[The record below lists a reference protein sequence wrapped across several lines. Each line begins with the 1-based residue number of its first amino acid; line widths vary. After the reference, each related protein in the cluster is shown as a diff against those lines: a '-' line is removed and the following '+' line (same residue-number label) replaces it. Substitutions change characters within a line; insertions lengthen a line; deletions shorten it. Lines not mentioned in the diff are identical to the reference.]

1 MYDTGGAPYMYNY
14 RNAVIS
20 QVEPSTVHA
29 RDTFITWYW
38 RRWLLQKAIALFEW
52 TLPTHWDRD
61 YFLYCLYCYGFVA
74 VVKTDKYGVIPQ
86 ACTLGGLNV
95 FYRPTFALISNPLL
109 SGVLSPIIGQQC
121 TLFKLRP
128 DYGGIMDVTNQY
140 AELLAMA
147 TETMATNM
155 FNSQLSYI
163 FTATGKAAAES
174 FKKLYDEIHS
184 GNPAAVVDKALLDKD
199 GKPTWQA
206 FEQNLKQ
213 VFICPELQE
222 LKLMGDIAFDMQ
234 RCWKGV
240 FNPKLNLSAGPMAQL
255 RAGIVYDEV
264 NSNNVETA
272 IDWQQTLQALQAVC
286 KETVEMFK
294 LDPGIL
300 SVKWREVES
309 PAMPEEGGGEYAE

>member
-1 MYDTGGAPYMYNY
+1 MYDTGGAPYMYDY
-14 RNAVIS
+14 RNAVVS

-29 RDTFITWYW
+29 RDTFIAWYW
-38 RRWLLQKAIALFEW
+38 RRWLLQKAIALFDW
-52 TLPTHWDRD
+52 TLPDNWDRD

-147 TETMATNM
+147 TETMATNL

-174 FKKLYDEIHS
+174 FKKLYDKIHS

-222 LKLMGDIAFDMQ
+222 VKRTLVNEYLTL
-234 RCWKGV
+234 V
-240 FNPKLNLSAGPMAQL
+240 
-255 RAGIVYDEV
+255 GIPTANTTKRERLIVDEV

-286 KETVEMFK
+286 KETVAMFK
-294 LDPGIL
+294 LDPGSL
-300 SVKWREVES
+300 SVKWRDVES
-309 PAMPEEGGGEYAE
+309 PAMPEEGGDTYAE